1 MFVSSKSAAA
11 DTGTPAA
18 TSATSVDVGSR
29 DVVSRDGC
37 VVYVGNTRSEA
48 SVLRELFAPFGVV
61 QRVSTMRSPFAFVT
75 MATRDDALAAV
86 DSLNGRHVDDRVLH
100 VSLKR
105 TSPPPGM

>member
-48 SVLRELFAPFGVV
+48 SVLRELFALFGVV

>member
-18 TSATSVDVGSR
+18 TSATTVDVGSR
-29 DVVSRDGC
+29 DDDGC

-86 DSLNGRHVDDRVLH
+86 DSLNGRHVDGRALH

-105 TSPPPGM
+105 TSPPPGKYT